1 MANDVIG
8 TAKEL
13 KDDKALIY
21 TIGIFE
27 GANPNGN
34 NDVNN
39 YMNAM
44 SSNYPQAKDYD
55 DLGQRVSEEAGIL

>member
-1 MANDVIG
+1 MCIRDS
-8 TAKEL
+8 
-13 KDDKALIY
+13 IY
-21 TIGIFE
+21 TIGIFD

-44 SSNYPQAKDYD
+44 SSNYP
-55 DLGQRVSEEAGIL
+55 EATSYNLSLIHI